1 MIYEAYRSLPK
12 NISNHSIIRNFNTE
26 GKPMEKELQVYID
39 GVYYPKSQAKISVYD
54 HGLLYGDGVFEG
66 IRAYNGVVFKLK
78 EHISRLYR
86 SAHALILQIPLTK
99 EKMTQAVLKTLRKN
113 NLRDAYI
120 RLIVTRGVGDLGLD
134 PRKCP
139 KPCVIIITDTISIM
153 SSEAKEKGIST
164 MITWVRRNSVD
175 ATTHEIKSLN
185 YLNSVLAK
193 MEATANG
200 VDEAICLDKNG
211 LIAEGVGENLF
222 IVKDGKIFTPPSST
236 GALAGITA
244 QLATKFAK
252 NLGYDVTET
261 NITPFQLFTADEAF
275 FTGTAA
281 EVVPIREVNKRRIGN
296 GSPGPVTKKLM
307 AAFQKTTADPAE
319 GVPIY

>member
-1 MIYEAYRSLPK
+1 LEVNSV
-12 NISNHSIIRNFNTE
+12 
-26 GKPMEKELQVYID
+26 EKELQVYID
-39 GVYYPKSQAKISVYD
+39 GAYYPKSQAKVSVYD

-78 EHISRLYR
+78 EHIDRLYR
-86 SAHALILQIPLTK
+86 SAHAIMLQIPLTK
-99 EKMTQAVLKTLRKN
+99 EEMIQAVVETLRKN
-113 NLRDAYI
+113 KLKDAYI
-120 RLIVTRGVGDLGLD
+120 RLVVTRGVGDLGLD

-139 KPCVIIITDTISIM
+139 KPSIIIITDTISIM
-153 SSEAKEKGIST
+153 SSKAKEKGIST
-164 MITWVRRNSVD
+164 MISWVKRNSVD

-193 MEATANG
+193 IEATANG

-211 LIAEGVGENLF
+211 FVSEGVGENLF

-244 QLATKFAK
+244 QVAAKLAK
-252 NLGYDVTET
+252 NLGYNVIET
-261 NITPFQLFTADEAF
+261 NITPFQLFTADESF

-281 EVVPIREVNKRRIGN
+281 EIVPIREVNRRQISN
-296 GSPGPVTKKLM
+296 GRPGPVTKKLM
-307 AAFQKTTADPAE
+307 AAFQKVTVDPAE
-319 GVPIY
+319 GVPIYS